1 MMNGAVASCEDV
13 RQRDRGEGTENAT
26 MTPAATFRAGGGPR
40 PRWGAVLAY
49 AALGAANQMLWLTF
63 TPITTG
69 SARHYG
75 VSVDAVGWLSELFP
89 LLYVVLAI
97 PSGLLLDRWFMR
109 AFLAGAV
116 IDGVGAVARVI
127 GGSFSAV
134 LVGQLLVAVAQPLV
148 LGSITKVIDR
158 SLPTSSR
165 PRGIAIASAGLFA
178 GMVLAL
184 GLGSVFGA
192 GHLRS
197 LLLIQAGIG
206 IAATAS
212 VIATAPRSQ
221 AVVRGSVAGPFRT
234 AWSDRSI
241 RLLVAVAALGFGVF
255 VALTTWLQALL
266 DPAGVSAEAAGI
278 LLMAMVVAGAVS
290 GAVLA
295 PVAIVR
301 DRAVTMLVVAVV
313 TTVVGCV
320 VLAVVPGF
328 VAGLVV
334 CVAIGASLLSALPVI
349 LTLVERLAGSAGA
362 TATGLVWLGG
372 NGGGI
377 VVALLVQVC
386 VHRPWLAFL
395 LMAAVIASALGLL
408 GPLRSRLAA
417 QLPAAPGATSTA
429 AFTEGSTDV

>member
-1 MMNGAVASCEDV
+1 
-13 RQRDRGEGTENAT
+13 
-26 MTPAATFRAGGGPR
+26 MTPAATFRAGGVPR
-40 PRWGAVLAY
+40 RRWGAVLAY
-49 AALGAANQMLWLTF
+49 GALAAANQMLWLTF

-75 VSVDAVGWLSELFP
+75 VSVDAVGWLAELFP

-97 PSGLLLDRWFMR
+97 PSGLLLDRWFVR

-116 IDGVGAVARVI
+116 LDGVGAVARVI

-158 SLPTSSR
+158 ALPDSSR
-165 PRGIAIASAGLFA
+165 PRGIAIASAGLFT

-184 GLGSVFGA
+184 GLGSAFGA
-192 GHLRS
+192 SHLRS
-197 LLLIQAGIG
+197 LLLVQAGIG
-206 IAATAS
+206 VAATAA
-212 VIATAPRSQ
+212 VIATAPGRQ
-221 AVVRGSVAGPFRT
+221 AVVTGTVAGPFR
-234 AWSDRSI
+234 AALADRSI

-255 VALTTWLQALL
+255 VALTTWLQTLL
-266 DPAGVSAEAAGI
+266 DPAGVSAERAGI
-278 LLMAMVVAGAVS
+278 LLIAMVVAGAVS

-295 PVAIVR
+295 PVAIGR
-301 DRAVTMLVVAVV
+301 DRAVTLLLVAVV
-313 TTVVGCV
+313 TTVAGCT

-328 VAGLVV
+328 VVGLLV

-377 VVALLVQVC
+377 VVALLVQIC
-386 VHRPWLAFL
+386 VHRPRIAFL
-395 LMAAVIASALGLL
+395 LMAAVIAGALGLL

-417 QLPAAPGATSTA
+417 RMARA
-429 AFTEGSTDV
+429 